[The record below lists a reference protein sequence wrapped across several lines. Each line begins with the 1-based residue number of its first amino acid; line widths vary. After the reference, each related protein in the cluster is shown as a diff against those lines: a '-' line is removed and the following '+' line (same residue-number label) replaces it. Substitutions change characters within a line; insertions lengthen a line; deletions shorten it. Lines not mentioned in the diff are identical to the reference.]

1 MRTGVVRL
9 ILLAGLTLPSVS
21 ATSAAQDDVR
31 SRLVNATNTLMGR
44 GATPPNLDDF
54 ERTIRDLMD
63 LAAAITPENQY
74 KAEIQSRLAVARD
87 RLRDYD
93 LFDAKARQYT
103 SFAYRMMTNGRRY
116 EIPAE
121 LSQFVTPAELQ
132 EKTLRHMDSLVTQ
145 GLRSFDAGNRQDA
158 ARILLEIVL
167 LTMTPSPG

>member
-1 MRTGVVRL
+1 MRTGIVHL
-9 ILLAGLTLPSVS
+9 IVFTGLALQGVPVT
-21 ATSAAQDDVR
+21 ATAQDDLGARVV
-31 SRLVNATNTLMGR
+31 SVTNTLMGR
-44 GATPPNLDDF
+44 GTTTPNLEDF
-54 ERTIRDLMD
+54 ERSIRDLMD

-87 RLRDYD
+87 RVRDYS
-93 LFDAKARQYT
+93 LFDAKARQYV

-132 EKTLRHMDSLVTQ
+132 EKTLRHIDSLVT
-145 GLRSFDAGNRQDA
+145 RSVQSVEAGHSQDA

>member
-1 MRTGVVRL
+1 MRTCVVHL
-9 ILLAGLTLPSVS
+9 IVLAGLTLPGVV

-31 SRLVNATNTLMGR
+31 GRLVGATNALMGR
-44 GATPPNLDDF
+44 GATPPNLEDF
-54 ERTIRDLMD
+54 ERSIRDLMD
-63 LAAAITPENQY
+63 LAAAITPDNQY

-87 RLRDYD
+87 RVRDYS
-93 LFDAKARQYT
+93 LFDAKARQYV

-116 EIPAE
+116 ETPAE

-132 EKTLRHMDSLVTQ
+132 EKTLRHIDSLVTQ
-145 GLRSFDAGNRQDA
+145 SLRSVDAGHRQDA